1 MVWRIMDN
9 YKKFVKEKQ
18 FKDEFTNNTT
28 MSQSARLD
36 WSNDGMII
44 SSTSGFISGMYTSP
58 LISRTNWKIEGH
70 LKGHEKSVNISRF
83 NPMLKKEVVRG
94 KLASSSYL
102 ATSGGDSCIT
112 IWKTGDE
119 SPFFIIRQAFHSGVN
134 DLSWGME
141 GNLLFGCSNDGEI
154 MVCHF

>member
-1 MVWRIMDN
+1 
-9 YKKFVKEKQ
+9 
-18 FKDEFTNNTT
+18 
-28 MSQSARLD
+28 
-36 WSNDGMII
+36 MI
-44 SSTSGFISGMYTSP
+44 
-58 LISRTNWKIEGH
+58 
-70 LKGHEKSVNISRF
+70 
-83 NPMLKKEVVRG
+83 RG

-154 MVCHF
+154 MVCHFRPGILGEFLNDWEKEQILLSNYGEAVVKEF